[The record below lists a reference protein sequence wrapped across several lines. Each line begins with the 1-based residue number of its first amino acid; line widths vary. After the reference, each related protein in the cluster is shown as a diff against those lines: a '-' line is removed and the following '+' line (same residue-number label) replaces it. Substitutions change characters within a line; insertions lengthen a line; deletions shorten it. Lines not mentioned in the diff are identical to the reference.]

1 MSSDRELDHEGE
13 VSIGH
18 FCLWMVFMSE
28 RDVNIGPLHSSFW
41 LDTLSQANLSLSS
54 FFPYVFEVMDRLP
67 LKITLISS
75 N

>member
-18 FCLWMVFMSE
+18 FCIWMVFMSE

-41 LDTLSQANLSLSS
+41 LDTLSQANLSLSL
-54 FFPYVFEVMDRLP
+54 ELLP
-67 LKITLISS
+67 LCLRGDG
-75 N
+75 